1 MIKQAKVLKEYL
13 APGNLIS
20 SKWFLQRR
28 LSCESMFENP
38 RLVPDSAT
46 RSGPDNL
53 SAISKII
60 SGGRLSISTKRSPHD
75 VHADKKECL
84 FPGFASS
91 YIFAKKYLF
100 KNI

>member
-38 RLVPDSAT
+38 RLVPDKASK
-46 RSGPDNL
+46 SGPDRL
-53 SAISKII
+53 PAIWRII
-60 SGGRLSISTKRSPHD
+60 SGGRLSISTNWLPNSSERNLRLSG
-75 VHADKKECL
+75 
-84 FPGFASS
+84 FPGE
-91 YIFAKKYLF
+91 
-100 KNI
+100 N